1 MTRQPYRREA
11 FTLVEMMV
19 SSALIIFIMY
29 IMASAFE
36 KGLDAFRILK
46 LAGDMQEKLRAAATV
61 LRTDLTAPHFDAGGI
76 PGVSGPN
83 LSDQRLDRTSWTPPN
98 NGYVRIYC

>member
-1 MTRQPYRREA
+1 MTRQPLRRKA

-36 KGLDAFRILK
+36 KGLEAFRILK

-61 LRTDLTAPHFDAGGI
+61 LRTDLTAPHFDDSSTGTAG
-76 PGVSGPN
+76 PY
-83 LSDQRLDRTSWTPPN
+83 LSQQRLDLNGEAYWTPPN
-98 NGYVRIYC
+98 